1 MQKAP
6 HALLPNVL
14 FLFSIQGFPYFDSN
28 SHFSLIFIILLK
40 TCQTKFSFWL
50 KASSQGTANLHK
62 RGENLSI
69 DRSIDRYGSLCCFYS
84 QTTYIQYYLR
94 ETIFLYIEKCIEI
107 VLPISL
113 SKVLILFKYFMLSEK
128 FILESS
134 SDLFLSIHTC
144 I

>member
-69 DRSIDRYGSLCCFYS
+69 DRSIDMEVYVVFIVRQLISNITSERLFFY
-84 QTTYIQYYLR
+84 T
-94 ETIFLYIEKCIEI
+94 
-107 VLPISL
+107 
-113 SKVLILFKYFMLSEK
+113 
-128 FILESS
+128 
-134 SDLFLSIHTC
+134 
-144 I
+144 